1 MTVKT
6 ISVLP
11 PSIKEFFNICLLTKL
26 GKLYDDCTDLELL
39 YNYIKEK
46 ANKKLK
52 NLPEKR
58 RKFEVLEKQFLELY
72 ERAKIKEKECKEKG
86 EDVGK
91 GLFDYLK
98 YSGRNYQGVYWEIR
112 IRARYRRKK

>member
-26 GKLYDDCTDLELL
+26 GKLYDDCTDLEVL
-39 YNYIKEK
+39 YKYIKEK

-52 NLPEKR
+52 NLSEKR
-58 RKFEVLEKQFLELY
+58 RKFEALEKQFLDLY
-72 ERAKIKEKECKEKG
+72 ERAKIKEKECEEKG
-86 EDVGK
+86 KDVGK
-91 GLFDYLK
+91 GPFNYLK
-98 YSGRNYQGVYWEIR
+98 YSGRSYRGVYWEIR
-112 IRARYRRKK
+112 LQAKYKRKR